1 MRTRSLAQASMES
14 TWIARI
20 YESRLWRRNPLIGL
34 MQGISFDR
42 EFALVEAALRVRDND
57 RVLDLGCG
65 PGIYAR
71 PLAART
77 RPLLVV
83 GVDLSPAMLATAA
96 AHPRRASLENLT
108 FVQADA
114 QQLPI
119 ASGLA
124 TAASCCGAL
133 HLFPDPDA
141 ALVEFHRVLA
151 PGGRLAISAYRR
163 RSGAFAQRAAA
174 MRLARTSL
182 QAFLPEDLES
192 RLRAAGFTNVQCL
205 HARGAWLVMTRPRL
219 SYQPLR

>member
-42 EFALVEAALRVRDND
+42 EFALVEGALRVNEDD

-77 RPLLVV
+77 RPRLVV

-96 AHPRRASLENLT
+96 AHPALASLENLT
-108 FVQADA
+108 FVRADA

-119 ASGLA
+119 APGLA

-133 HLFPDPDA
+133 HLFSNPDA
-141 ALVEFHRVLA
+141 ALVELHRVLA

-163 RSGAFAQRAAA
+163 RSGALAERAAA
-174 MRLARTSL
+174 MRLARTGL
-182 QAFLPEDLES
+182 HAFLPEDLES
-192 RLRAAGFTNVQCL
+192 RLHAAGFTNVQCL
-205 HARGAWLVMTRPRL
+205 HARGTWLVMSAAREANVG
-219 SYQPLR
+219 S